1 MGEMN
6 QDTLLTELEK
16 MNLTEEQKEK
26 IAGCGSTEEFMAFA
40 DSEKL
45 ELSDEMLDMVSGG
58 GDVFDMIKNLLRG
71 PVKTVGGSRSKVNI
85 RIT

>member
-6 QDTLLTELEK
+6 QDSLRAELEK
-16 MNLTEEQKEK
+16 MNLTEGQKEK
-26 IAGCGSTEEFMAFA
+26 LADCGSTEEFMAFA

-58 GDVFDMIKNLLRG
+58 GDVFDLIKNLLKG
-71 PVKTVGGSRSKVNI
+71 PAKTVGGPRSKVNI